1 MDTHRLSGDYKTSL
15 SAVEPVLVVHRIRK
29 LASTVEEVQCM
40 VTASACC
47 LATVLLEI
55 DCLVVQVCMVGR
67 LH

>member
-29 LASTVEEVQCM
+29 LASTVEEAHR
-40 VTASACC
+40 TATACC

-55 DCLVVQVCMVGR
+55 GCLVVQEACMVGR